1 MWGIYRTGSS
11 YIVELELVHFWVC
24 FLRVSLSTK
33 CRDTLTGVRKDVAI
47 SGAVAGDAAHGAGAR
62 TAWPIRPLRRDAVI
76 GARHV
81 AHLDVCRPR
90 IIAQSRRHHALTARG
105 DKLPLIRPWLQQRF
119 DSTNIR
125 PRYDHGTTYITNG
138 LLHCGVNKKK
148 INGSAWLRLASYVT
162 LTLMTFDE
170 QSNGRRTAVES
181 KSNRSCNQRITSA

>member
-138 LLHCGVNKKK
+138 LLHCGVNKK
-148 INGSAWLRLASYVT
+148 INKWVGVTAASELRHSDLNDLWWAIKWP
-162 LTLMTFDE
+162 
-170 QSNGRRTAVES
+170 SNGRRIEVES
-181 KSNRSCNQRITSA
+181 QL